1 MKELNPSKPLSHLL
15 HRKELTTW
23 TEAIKYVLALPYG
36 RNSSKSDLSFVVKE
50 GKGTCS
56 TKHAFLKAIADE
68 NGIEHVD
75 LVLCIYL
82 MTERNT
88 PCILPVLSEHQLDG
102 IPEAHCY
109 LRIEGN
115 SVDVT
120 TPNADLTRI
129 LPDKLEEELIQP
141 HQIGEYKIKTHR
153 RFIERWIESSEI
165 DYSVETLWQIREK
178 CIAQLSV

>member
-1 MKELNPSKPLSHLL
+1 MVRLKSNQYLTQLL
-15 HRKELTTW
+15 
-23 TEAIKYVLALPYG
+23 IKKGVEHWEQTLDYVRDLPYG
-36 RNSSKSDLSFVVKE
+36 RNISKSDLGLVVNE

-88 PCILPVLSEHQLDG
+88 PGISPVLSEHQLDG
-102 IPEAHCY
+102 IPEAHCF

-120 TPNADLTRI
+120 TPHADLKRI

-141 HQIGEYKIKTHR
+141 HQIGEYKIRTHR

-165 DYSVETLWQIREK
+165 DHSVETLWQIREK